1 MWPVQPLL
9 HAEPGGVT
17 PISARSVVPRPFV
30 VLQSYQ
36 QPTSTTNPYIV
47 LLSNSLAALP
57 NVEVLTFT
65 WRRALTAR
73 VDVFHMHWPEI
84 RISGRTASR
93 RIAQQVLFALLMC
106 RLHLTRTA
114 IVRTAHN
121 LRLPEGISRRETL
134 LLRLADR
141 WTTLRIRLNTTTEFA
156 AGQPFV
162 TIAHGH
168 YKDWFK
174 PHVKLAPIPGRI
186 VYFGLIRRY
195 KGVEGLIDAFRQV
208 PVAANL
214 RLVVAGRPSSW
225 ELAAQLTNSAG
236 ADERID
242 LRLEFLSDEELVGL
256 VTTAELVVLPYREM
270 HNSGG
275 ALTALSLAR
284 SVLLPDNIVN
294 RTLRD
299 EAGPGWIFSYEG
311 DLTNRHLVDAVRLLR
326 TEPPTLPEPDL
337 SRRNWDTVGSAHL
350 AAYREAVR
358 LARSR
363 PRRRTSHK

>member
-1 MWPVQPLL
+1 
-9 HAEPGGVT
+9 
-17 PISARSVVPRPFV
+17 VPRPFV

-214 RLVVAGRPSSW
+214 GIPVRRGARRLGYDGR
-225 ELAAQLTNSAG
+225 T
-236 ADERID
+236 
-242 LRLEFLSDEELVGL
+242 
-256 VTTAELVVLPYREM
+256 
-270 HNSGG
+270 
-275 ALTALSLAR
+275 
-284 SVLLPDNIVN
+284 
-294 RTLRD
+294 
-299 EAGPGWIFSYEG
+299 
-311 DLTNRHLVDAVRLLR
+311 
-326 TEPPTLPEPDL
+326 
-337 SRRNWDTVGSAHL
+337 
-350 AAYREAVR
+350 
-358 LARSR
+358 
-363 PRRRTSHK
+363 RRTPLPRDAQFGRRPHCSVTRSLGPVARQHREPHAPR